1 MNFSLQSLYNW
12 YRGLLQNPQYRW
24 WVVLAS
30 VVYLVSPIDLAP
42 DFLPIVG
49 WLDDTVLIG
58 MLVSELSVIA
68 TTKLKEK
75 STRVVDQSSA
85 STAQVVDVSAVAVGQ

>member
-42 DFLPIVG
+42 DFLPVVG

-68 TTKLKEK
+68 TAKLKEK
-75 STRVVDQSSA
+75 STRVVDQSMA

>member
-30 VVYLVSPIDLAP
+30 VVYLVSPLDISP

-58 MLVSELSVIA
+58 MLVSELSIIA
-68 TTKLKEK
+68 TAKLKEK
-75 STRVVDQSSA
+75 SNRVVEPNVASA
-85 STAQVVDVSAVAVGQ
+85 TQVVDVTAVPVGQ

>member
-30 VVYLVSPIDLAP
+30 VVYLVSPLDIAP
-42 DFLPIVG
+42 DFLPVVG

-58 MLVSELSVIA
+58 MLVSELSQIA
-68 TTKLKEK
+68 TAKLKEK
-75 STRVVDQSSA
+75 SKRVVEPNVV
-85 STAQVVDVSAVAVGQ
+85 STAQVVDVTAVPVGQ